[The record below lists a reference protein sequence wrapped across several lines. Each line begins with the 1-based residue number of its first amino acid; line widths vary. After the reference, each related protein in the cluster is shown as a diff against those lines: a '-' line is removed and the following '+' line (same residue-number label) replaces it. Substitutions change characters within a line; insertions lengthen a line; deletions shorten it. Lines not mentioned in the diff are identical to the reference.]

1 MTTFQSTLLFEFLKD
16 ELAIPEKTIA
26 SALQQSDQD
35 TSLFP
40 IVLWQYGLITLEQLD
55 QVFDL
60 LASTYGANNTVQSQ
74 PN

>member
-1 MTTFQSTLLFEFLKD
+1 MTLSQNTLLIQFLQN
-16 ELAIPEKTIA
+16 ELAVSENSIA
-26 SALQQSDQD
+26 SALRQSDQD

-60 LASTYGANNTVQSQ
+60 LASTYGASNTVPSS
-74 PN
+74 

>member
-1 MTTFQSTLLFEFLKD
+1 MKIFPNTRLLKFLRD
-16 ELAIPEKTIA
+16 ELAVPEKSIA

-60 LASTYGANNTVQSQ
+60 LASTYGPGNTARS
-74 PN
+74 

>member
-1 MTTFQSTLLFEFLKD
+1 MTTSQNTLLLQFLQD
-16 ELAIPEKTIA
+16 ELAIPEKSIA

-60 LASTYGANNTVQSQ
+60 LASTYGSSNPTHSQ